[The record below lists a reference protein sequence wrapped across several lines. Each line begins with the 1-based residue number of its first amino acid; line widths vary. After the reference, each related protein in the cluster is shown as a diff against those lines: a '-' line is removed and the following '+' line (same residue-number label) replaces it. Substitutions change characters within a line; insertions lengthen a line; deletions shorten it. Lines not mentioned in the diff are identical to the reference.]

1 MTEIV
6 KADENIFLELGF
18 PAHEAEVLQLRAD
31 LMARLR
37 VWIKDSQFTQA
48 EVAKHLGIT
57 QTRVSNL
64 VSGQWKKFSVDML
77 LTLAIKAGIHIHIEI
92 DNAA

>member
-37 VWIKDSQFTQA
+37 VWINDSQLTQA
-48 EVAKHLGIT
+48 EVAKYLGIT

-64 VSGQWKKFSVDML
+64 ATCTIRKI
-77 LTLAIKAGIHIHIEI
+77 LAY
-92 DNAA
+92 

>member
-1 MTEIV
+1 MTKIV

-37 VWIKDSQFTQA
+37 VWINESQLTQA

-92 DNAA
+92 DKAA